1 MIEIIPIAKIA
12 EDERGATHYFDTDRS
27 GQFIIGYRKAG
38 SASARHYHKGISK
51 NKAPEQ
57 VIIMSGEA
65 TVNWFDINGDA
76 KGSSKLVAPVM
87 LVVHTLTWHEVIAD
101 TDIVV
106 FELNALEDG
115 KADVFQV
122 DEEIKNEKLKK

>member
-12 EDERGATHYFDTDRS
+12 EDERGSTHYFDTDRT
-27 GQFIIGYRKAG
+27 GQFIISYRKAG

-51 NKAPEQ
+51 NKNPEQ

-76 KGSSKLVAPVM
+76 KGSDKVIAPAIII
-87 LVVHTLTWHEVIAD
+87 VHTLTWHEVIAD

-106 FELNALEDG
+106 FELNALADG
-115 KADVFQV
+115 KDDVFRLDG
-122 DEEIKNEKLKK
+122 DERIKK